1 MPGGVR
7 VTRRAVSVRL
17 ASMDDAPGIVELWA
31 QLRTH
36 VGRSAAYTPSP
47 TSERVIEA
55 LAHAQQDP
63 SARMYVAVSDE
74 EVVGMALAVVTPM
87 SPFMPFPVVQVDYLQ
102 VKAGFER
109 RGIGKS
115 LLTATTAFADEVG
128 TEHVMVNVFPAARE
142 ALRFYAR
149 LGFQPVVTRRLAH
162 VSVLRRRLGAETA
175 SSAHEGR
182 SARRRAVLRRRRP
195 LAGALKRTS

>member
-1 MPGGVR
+1 MPGGVC

-17 ASMDDAPGIVELWA
+17 ASMDDAPGIVELWG
-31 QLRTH
+31 QLRGH
-36 VGRSAAYTPSP
+36 IGRSVAYTPSP
-47 TSERVIEA
+47 TSERVHEA
-55 LAHAQQDP
+55 LVHAHDDP
-63 SARMYVAVSDE
+63 SARMYVALSDGE
-74 EVVGMALAVVTPM
+74 IVGMALAVVTPM
-87 SPFMPFPVVQVDYLQ
+87 TPFMPFPVVQVDYLQ

-115 LLTATTAFADEVG
+115 LLAAATAFADEVG

-195 LAGALKRTS
+195 MASTLKRTT